1 MNGKMKLLK
10 KERENERQRQQRKG
24 EKNKTKPNNLVNIHR
39 SRDLRESRYSN
50 SPPVRELLPKNRTV
64 HIKHIKVEKQNIP

>member
-1 MNGKMKLLK
+1 MNGKMKLLN

-24 EKNKTKPNNLVNIHR
+24 EGNKIKPNKLVNIHR

-50 SPPVRELLPKNRTV
+50 SPPV
-64 HIKHIKVEKQNIP
+64 